1 MCERIKGD
9 MRVKKMIGII
19 VAAHGEMSKGLI
31 ETSRMIVGHAENMAT
46 VDLLEGE
53 GPESLRDKLK
63 KAVESLDSGEGVMVL
78 LDLYGGTPSN
88 VSALLARELNIEVV
102 SGVNLPMLL
111 EIIVKR
117 ASKNLKELR
126 QVAMYAGKE
135 GIRSINEI
143 VEKIESEIKEGQ

>member
-1 MCERIKGD
+1 ML
-9 MRVKKMIGII
+9 GII
-19 VAAHGEMSKGLI
+19 VAAHGEMPRGLI
-31 ETSRMIVGHAENMAT
+31 ETSKMIVGRAEKIAA
-46 VDLLEGE
+46 VELLEGE

-126 QVAMYAGKE
+126 QVAIYAGRE

-143 VEKIESEIKEGQ
+143 VEKIESEIKEQSQKPT

>member
-1 MCERIKGD
+1 ML
-9 MRVKKMIGII
+9 GII
-19 VAAHGEMSKGLI
+19 VATHGEMSRGLI
-31 ETSRMIVGHAENMAT
+31 ETSRLIVGRAEKIAA
-46 VDLLEGE
+46 VELLEGE

-88 VSALLARELNIEVV
+88 VSALLARELKIEVV

-143 VEKIESEIKEGQ
+143 VEKIESEIKGGP